1 MNGEA
6 ARKLLL
12 LHDLSSES
20 DSDDADDEILLMALS
35 KSKSPTSLYIRKRS
49 SHGEFA
55 LTRELNDAKFSNYFR
70 LTREQFSE
78 VHELIKNKI
87 ETSGSNAAS
96 IGTEEKLG
104 LFLRYL
110 ASGNSYKS
118 IGYSYRMGDRTVS
131 TIVNLVS
138 KAMWKV
144 LKPLYMPE
152 PTSQKWESI
161 ALDFQE
167 RWQFPHCVGAIDGKH
182 VVIKKPT
189 KTGSSYFNYKQTF
202 SIVLMVA
209 TDSAYRFISIDVG
222 SMGRF
227 SDGNIF
233 ASSVLGKK
241 IMKQTLKLPQPSL
254 IPPIDSPIPYV
265 FVADEAFPLLENVMR
280 PFPRRS
286 VTDNYER
293 KVFNYRLSRA
303 RQTVE
308 CSFGILSS
316 RFRIF
321 QKPFEISV
329 DSVVHVVKAACV
341 LHNYLLINSPM
352 LEPVTEEIIPIPQ
365 HQLQRVRA
373 NNNRSAREAFA
384 VRQKFTDYFNSS
396 GMVPWQRDRVLR
408 GQY

>member
-1 MNGEA
+1 
-6 ARKLLL
+6 
-12 LHDLSSES
+12 
-20 DSDDADDEILLMALS
+20 
-35 KSKSPTSLYIRKRS
+35 
-49 SHGEFA
+49 
-55 LTRELNDAKFSNYFR
+55 
-70 LTREQFSE
+70 
-78 VHELIKNKI
+78 
-87 ETSGSNAAS
+87 
-96 IGTEEKLG
+96 
-104 LFLRYL
+104 
-110 ASGNSYKS
+110 
-118 IGYSYRMGDRTVS
+118 MGDRTVS

-167 RWQFPHCVGAIDGKH
+167 RWQFPHCVGAID
-182 VVIKKPT
+182 
-189 KTGSSYFNYKQTF
+189 
-202 SIVLMVA
+202 A

-254 IPPIDSPIPYV
+254 IPPIDIPIPYV

-321 QKPFEISV
+321 QKPVEISV

>member
-1 MNGEA
+1 
-6 ARKLLL
+6 
-12 LHDLSSES
+12 
-20 DSDDADDEILLMALS
+20 MALS

>member
-1 MNGEA
+1 MAVVFFLAFFFLVVVSSFSCELDGVAGGFELEAVEELGGKISNSSLSLIVFIIFGLGKQLQKYWVQLQNG
-6 ARKLLL
+6 RPY
-12 LHDLSSES
+12 S
-20 DSDDADDEILLMALS
+20 
-35 KSKSPTSLYIRKRS
+35 
-49 SHGEFA
+49 
-55 LTRELNDAKFSNYFR
+55 
-70 LTREQFSE
+70 
-78 VHELIKNKI
+78 IK
-87 ETSGSNAAS
+87 
-96 IGTEEKLG
+96 
-104 LFLRYL
+104 
-110 ASGNSYKS
+110 
-118 IGYSYRMGDRTVS
+118 

-341 LHNYLLINSPM
+341 LHN
-352 LEPVTEEIIPIPQ
+352 
-365 HQLQRVRA
+365 
-373 NNNRSAREAFA
+373 
-384 VRQKFTDYFNSS
+384 
-396 GMVPWQRDRVLR
+396 
-408 GQY
+408 

>member
-144 LKPLYMPE
+144 LKPLKGGN
-152 PTSQKWESI
+152 S
-161 ALDFQE
+161 
-167 RWQFPHCVGAIDGKH
+167 PHCVGAIDGKH